1 MLSNV
6 QLVKNDNIER
16 RLSAIMRKIVGTTSL
31 IIKCCKLYYEDSL
44 TQDEISKN
52 LGISRPTV
60 SRLLDE
66 GRKQGI
72 VKIEILNPLK
82 NNYEDLERDIEK
94 KYNIRETIIVD
105 DNDDENIQ
113 KKVAAKAAA
122 QYLQRIVKKDNKI
135 GVSMGTTIK
144 NISKYITQNQRLQL
158 QFIPLVGGIGQIQI
172 DIHPNQIVMDLARAY
187 NGEFKLL
194 HVPAVV
200 SNADIRDNFIKEKS
214 INEILMIGK
223 SVDIAVVGIGSP
235 VIKRSTMMKSGY
247 FDIEDIR
254 KFKKEGAVGDI
265 CLQFYNINGEFKN
278 FQFNKRVVGITLE
291 DIRNIKTVIG
301 VACGNDKVQAIK
313 GALKGNFLDVLI
325 TDYSTAKI
333 IYENTI

>member
-1 MLSNV
+1 
-6 QLVKNDNIER
+6 
-16 RLSAIMRKIVGTTSL
+16 MRKIVGTTSL